1 MPFPCGRKFPCS
13 KETSNYINKIHQMF
27 YICGK
32 HIEKICS
39 VCGRHLNRSISLV
52 EIGRDMGE
60 RKIMPTYGWFTLTD
74 ILVMINQSYIKLV
87 HI

>member
-1 MPFPCGRKFPCS
+1 VYVEGTLYP
-13 KETSNYINKIHQMF
+13 
-27 YICGK
+27 
-32 HIEKICS
+32 
-39 VCGRHLNRSISLV
+39 SISLV

-74 ILVMINQSYIKLV
+74 ILAMINQSYINLV